1 MKRAKSS
8 YNYNYKVLN
17 LRKIKSNY
25 NKNTENL
32 ENVNPIQ
39 IKSKKLKSL
48 NFNYL
53 KERKYKVPKQ
63 KINQTNIFKKI
74 SEENRLYLKEK
85 SNKTLLDAIKIQSGF
100 NNFLNLVGTTKAKDK
115 VNRMV
120 SASTFCDFSDKN
132 SIRIIDN
139 KERTKSS
146 DTNIANKKRNFS
158 SNFNF
163 KKNGYNDVS
172 NMVKSYLMKL
182 NKKNLDSLINN
193 ENENDDIL
201 SQTLSPKT
209 EKKVYYNI
217 NINLGTMVNNKQSN
231 KESGKDDDSND
242 NDFIKYLQEKK
253 NNNYECNNPEI
264 VKKRTD
270 YIIKFAKIN
279 EILKKLNLAADC
291 FRINFRDIFNSSL
304 KSLIKYFD
312 KCNNFL
318 MNDVKFDEK
327 NMNLW
332 MTNLK
337 RVYDFCNE
345 ASKIQKLFYDE
356 LHFLKN
362 ENLMLKRK
370 LLSQETDLSTK
381 EKEINEINKL
391 IIKYD
396 LNSKIKIGKMQQLYL
411 KNIKHKFT
419 SQESQYVMTIRRLRQ
434 EIKSLTEILEK
445 NKPDLETIEKLKDK
459 IKNIDSKYENE
470 IDKLNKING
479 TKNIS
484 IQLLSQRES
493 SLNEQISEL
502 QNEITN
508 LKNRENNE
516 QEKNVVLNAKIENLN
531 RLNGDKNKIIE
542 ELKNNIELIKQK
554 DIDKKNNNQIANI
567 ILMSPK

>member
-39 IKSKKLKSL
+39 IRSKKLKSL

-53 KERKYKVPKQ
+53 KEKKYKVTKQ

-74 SEENRLYLKEK
+74 NEENRLYLKDK

-100 NNFLNLVGTTKAKDK
+100 NNFLNLAGTTKAKDK

-132 SIRIIDN
+132 TIRIISN

-146 DTNIANKKRNFS
+146 DTNIVNKKRNFS

-217 NINLGTMVNNKQSN
+217 NINLGTMVNNKQTK
-231 KESGKDDDSND
+231 KENGKDDDAND
-242 NDFIKYLQEKK
+242 NDFIKYLQKKK
-253 NNNYECNNPEI
+253 NNNYEYNNPEI

-279 EILKKLNLAADC
+279 EVLKKLNLAADC
-291 FRINFRDIFNSSL
+291 FRINFRDLFDSSL
-304 KSLIKYFD
+304 KSLLKYFD

-332 MTNLK
+332 ITNLK
-337 RVYDFCNE
+337 NVYDFCNE

-396 LNSKIKIGKMQQLYL
+396 LNSKIKIGKMQQLYQN
-411 KNIKHKFT
+411 NIKHKFT
-419 SQESQYVMTIRRLRQ
+419 SQESQYVMTIHRLRQ
-434 EIKSLTEILEK
+434 EVKSLTEILEK
-445 NKPDLETIEKLKDK
+445 NKPDLETIEKLKEK
-459 IKNIDSKYENE
+459 IKNIDNKYENE

-531 RLNGDKNKIIE
+531 RLNEDKNKIIE

-554 DIDKKNNNQIANI
+554 DIDEKNNNKIANI

>member
-39 IKSKKLKSL
+39 IRSKKLKSL

-74 SEENRLYLKEK
+74 NEENRLYLKDK

-100 NNFLNLVGTTKAKDK
+100 NNFLNLAGTTKAKDK

-132 SIRIIDN
+132 TIRIISN
-139 KERTKSS
+139 KKRTKSN

-217 NINLGTMVNNKQSN
+217 NINLGTMVNNKQTN
-231 KESGKDDDSND
+231 KENGKDDDAND
-242 NDFIKYLQEKK
+242 NDFIKYLQKKK
-253 NNNYECNNPEI
+253 N
-264 VKKRTD
+264 
-270 YIIKFAKIN
+270 
-279 EILKKLNLAADC
+279 
-291 FRINFRDIFNSSL
+291 
-304 KSLIKYFD
+304 
-312 KCNNFL
+312 
-318 MNDVKFDEK
+318 
-327 NMNLW
+327 
-332 MTNLK
+332 
-337 RVYDFCNE
+337 
-345 ASKIQKLFYDE
+345 
-356 LHFLKN
+356 
-362 ENLMLKRK
+362 
-370 LLSQETDLSTK
+370 
-381 EKEINEINKL
+381 
-391 IIKYD
+391 
-396 LNSKIKIGKMQQLYL
+396 
-411 KNIKHKFT
+411 
-419 SQESQYVMTIRRLRQ
+419 
-434 EIKSLTEILEK
+434 
-445 NKPDLETIEKLKDK
+445 
-459 IKNIDSKYENE
+459 
-470 IDKLNKING
+470 
-479 TKNIS
+479 
-484 IQLLSQRES
+484 
-493 SLNEQISEL
+493 
-502 QNEITN
+502 
-508 LKNRENNE
+508 
-516 QEKNVVLNAKIENLN
+516 IENSF
-531 RLNGDKNKIIE
+531 IFY
-542 ELKNNIELIKQK
+542 
-554 DIDKKNNNQIANI
+554 
-567 ILMSPK
+567 

>member
-63 KINQTNIFKKI
+63 KKNQTNIFKKI

-100 NNFLNLVGTTKAKDK
+100 NNFLKLVGTTKAKDK

-132 SIRIIDN
+132 TIRIID
-139 KERTKSS
+139 KKRTKSS

-163 KKNGYNDVS
+163 KKNGYYDVS

-242 NDFIKYLQEKK
+242 NDLIKYLQEKK

-345 ASKIQKLFYDE
+345 TSKIQKLFYDE

-419 SQESQYVMTIRRLRQ
+419 SQESQYVMTIHRLRQ

-445 NKPDLETIEKLKDK
+445 NKPDLEKIEKLKDK

-531 RLNGDKNKIIE
+531 RLNEDKNKIIE

-554 DIDKKNNNQIANI
+554 DIDEKNNNQIANI

>member
-85 SNKTLLDAIKIQSGF
+85 SNKTILDAIKIQSGF
-100 NNFLNLVGTTKAKDK
+100 KA
-115 VNRMV
+115 NRMV

-231 KESGKDDDSND
+231 KESGKDDD
-242 NDFIKYLQEKK
+242 
-253 NNNYECNNPEI
+253 
-264 VKKRTD
+264 
-270 YIIKFAKIN
+270 
-279 EILKKLNLAADC
+279 
-291 FRINFRDIFNSSL
+291 
-304 KSLIKYFD
+304 
-312 KCNNFL
+312 
-318 MNDVKFDEK
+318 
-327 NMNLW
+327 
-332 MTNLK
+332 
-337 RVYDFCNE
+337 
-345 ASKIQKLFYDE
+345 
-356 LHFLKN
+356 
-362 ENLMLKRK
+362 
-370 LLSQETDLSTK
+370 
-381 EKEINEINKL
+381 
-391 IIKYD
+391 
-396 LNSKIKIGKMQQLYL
+396 
-411 KNIKHKFT
+411 
-419 SQESQYVMTIRRLRQ
+419 
-434 EIKSLTEILEK
+434 
-445 NKPDLETIEKLKDK
+445 
-459 IKNIDSKYENE
+459 
-470 IDKLNKING
+470 
-479 TKNIS
+479 
-484 IQLLSQRES
+484 
-493 SLNEQISEL
+493 
-502 QNEITN
+502 
-508 LKNRENNE
+508 
-516 QEKNVVLNAKIENLN
+516 
-531 RLNGDKNKIIE
+531 
-542 ELKNNIELIKQK
+542 
-554 DIDKKNNNQIANI
+554 
-567 ILMSPK
+567 